1 MCWTEVA
8 GPRSLFLFNVSSG
21 YSVNTVVRRVTET
34 RNKLIARQFKLTQLF
49 VAIACVAFVFGARSI
64 WLSFKNPSIPHI
76 APILLG
82 CVIAVIAERAIRNF
96 AIVLL
101 LACTVA
107 TLQFAIYS
115 WESMQNSERRDFPHV
130 ITYHYSGDLDLHVI
144 AGIVVLIGTLVLGGG
159 LAAFI
164 RYLRNNNTQ

>member
-1 MCWTEVA
+1 M
-8 GPRSLFLFNVSSG
+8 
-21 YSVNTVVRRVTET
+21 
-34 RNKLIARQFKLTQLF
+34 
-49 VAIACVAFVFGARSI
+49 
-64 WLSFKNPSIPHI
+64 
-76 APILLG
+76 
-82 CVIAVIAERAIRNF
+82 IAVIAERAIRSL

-115 WESMQNSERRDFPHV
+115 WESMHSSERRDFPHV
-130 ITYHYSGDLDLHVI
+130 ITYHYSGELDLHVI

-164 RYLRNNNTQ
+164 RYLRINNTQ

>member
-1 MCWTEVA
+1 MN
-8 GPRSLFLFNVSSG
+8 L
-21 YSVNTVVRRVTET
+21 VVRRVTEI
-34 RNKLIARQFKLTQLF
+34 RNEPIARQFKLTQLF

-107 TLQFAIYS
+107 TLQFAVYS

-164 RYLRNNNTQ
+164 RYLRNNNNTQ